1 MVLSTQSDDIEVVYY
16 NVQCVSDHGL
26 IWVTLLFGYKV
37 VLQITGMVLAFL
49 TRKVK
54 VRGLNES
61 LEVQLV
67 MFITTPI
74 VVVALTLRLVFS
86 DYLNVV
92 GTLYALGVAL
102 VGGATLGIIFIPKV
116 TTTRPVYNITLVSV
130 LYNCMCK
137 CTIYVPLGNRP
148 KMLTVSFGTPSWL
161 CKITQMVGL
170 CRNPSGNLIYLS
182 KSHHSTSCSNV
193 TSHRDRSFTTS
204 SLLSNS
210 DPTSSLRSLFKR
222 VSSWIVP
229 VPTVTKYTWIV
240 YSWLATMWNLMSGF
254 CLAIYGKCSS
264 SI

>member
-116 TTTRPVYNITLVSV
+116 TATRSVYNITLVSV
-130 LYNCMCK
+130 LYHCMCM
-137 CTIYVPLGNRP
+137 CTIYIDQR
-148 KMLTVSFGTPSWL
+148 
-161 CKITQMVGL
+161 C
-170 CRNPSGNLIYLS
+170 
-182 KSHHSTSCSNV
+182 
-193 TSHRDRSFTTS
+193 
-204 SLLSNS
+204 
-210 DPTSSLRSLFKR
+210 
-222 VSSWIVP
+222 
-229 VPTVTKYTWIV
+229 
-240 YSWLATMWNLMSGF
+240 
-254 CLAIYGKCSS
+254 
-264 SI
+264 